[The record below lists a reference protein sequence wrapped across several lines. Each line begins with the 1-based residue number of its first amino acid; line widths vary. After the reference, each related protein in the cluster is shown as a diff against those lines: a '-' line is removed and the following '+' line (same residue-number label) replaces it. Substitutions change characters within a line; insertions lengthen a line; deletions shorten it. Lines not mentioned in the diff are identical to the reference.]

1 MYTVDLYLRVRLACH
16 VDGLSQREAA
26 SRFGIA
32 RETVRKMLRHSEPPG
47 YRRRQPP
54 KRLKLAPFTDIID
67 RILAEDRPVHRKQ
80 HHTAKRIFERLRD
93 EHGFTGKETIVKDY
107 VRERRLRR
115 REMFV
120 PLSHPPG
127 HAQADFGEADAI
139 IAGVK
144 YRAHFFVMT
153 LPHSDACF
161 VAAYPAA
168 TTEAW
173 LDGHNRAFVFFGGV
187 PQSIL
192 YDNDKCLVSRI
203 LSDGTRQR
211 TRAFSGLQSHYLFE
225 DRYGRPGKGND
236 KGNVEGVV
244 GYARRNFMT
253 PLPRFASWD
262 AFNGHLEEQ
271 CRNRQGNVLRGHR
284 ESIGERFVRD
294 REALKRP
301 LPAPFDAC
309 DKQGARVNSLSLV
322 RYRTN
327 DYSVPVAY
335 GHQEVWIRGYVHEV
349 VIGCGA
355 GIIARHPRSY
365 DREDMVFDPIHYL
378 PLLEHKI
385 GALDQAAPLAGWE
398 LPDAFPTLRRLLEAR
413 MGQGRQAGIRPGP
426 SASGDLRSRGASR
439 RGEGRPAPG
448 CDRLRRR
455 QTPCAV
461 PYRATPA
468 QTRPGYL
475 SLPASGQ
482 RGDHG
487 RRQLYELVGWRRVM
501 TDTPQVL
508 LAHHLKTLKL
518 PTFLREYDKLARQ
531 CATEG
536 ADHVRYLVR
545 LTELEL
551 IDRERRMVER
561 RIRQA
566 RFPAVKS
573 LDSFDFK
580 AIASLNKMLV
590 LELARCEYVER
601 RENIIALGNSGTG
614 KTHIAL
620 GLGLAACQ
628 KGLSGARAGGKRGR
642 GAPGKTPFVAAVS
655 TSPEGRPRK
664 VKLVPLK
671 GFRKREIARGA
682 KRWLAPGSEVLTD
695 GLRCWNA
702 LDGVVGSHRAIR
714 TGSGRQAARMA
725 PFKWVNTT
733 LGNIKSAITGT
744 YRKLGPDHAQRYLAS
759 FAWRYNR
766 RYQLNTMIPRF
777 VHSAARTQPIPYRAL
792 IAG

>member
-54 KRLKLAPFTDIID
+54 KRPKLAPFTDIID
-67 RILAEDRPVHRKQ
+67 RILEEDRPVHRKQ

-309 DKQGARVNSLSLV
+309 DKQGTRVNSLSLV

-355 GIIARHPRSY
+355 GIIARHPRSH

-385 GALDQAAPLAGWE
+385 GALDQAAPLGARDGELDALVLADGAAEDLALAGVADRFARE
-398 LPDAFPTLRRLLEAR
+398 PAAIADAFGGDQDALGVHAVEDAAEALAGLADQVR
-413 MGQGRQAGIRPGP
+413 GRDAQVVEE
-426 SASGDLRSRGASR
+426 DLG
-439 RGEGRPAPG
+439 GG
-448 CDRLRRR
+448 
-455 QTPCAV
+455 V
-461 PYRATPA
+461 V
-468 QTRPGYL
+468 
-475 SLPASGQ
+475 
-482 RGDHG
+482 DHG
-487 RRQLYELVGWRRVM
+487 RDG
-501 TDTPQVL
+501 TDGHTV
-508 LAHHLKTLKL
+508 A
-518 PTFLREYDKLARQ
+518 
-531 CATEG
+531 EG
-536 ADHVRYLVR
+536 LGQIDQ
-545 LTELEL
+545 E
-551 IDRERRMVER
+551 DRESVR
-561 RIRQA
+561 A
-566 RFPAVKS
+566 
-573 LDSFDFK
+573 L
-580 AIASLNKMLV
+580 LHLV
-590 LELARCEYVER
+590 L
-601 RENIIALGNSGTG
+601 
-614 KTHIAL
+614 
-620 GLGLAACQ
+620 
-628 KGLSGARAGGKRGR
+628 GR
-642 GAPGKTPFVAAVS
+642 GARQQEHKIGVLGAAGPYLLAIDDVRVAVQDRRGGEAEGIGAAGRLGDGEGLQAYASGGDLGQIAVLLRRAAVAHDGAHGVHLGV
-655 TSPEGRPRK
+655 TRGA
-664 VKLVPLK
+664 
-671 GFRKREIARGA
+671 IAARGVDLLQD
-682 KRWLAPGSEVLTD
+682 RRPG
-695 GLRCWNA
+695 GQ
-702 LDGVVGSHRAIR
+702 
-714 TGSGRQAARMA
+714 RQ
-725 PFKWVNTT
+725 
-733 LGNIKSAITGT
+733 
-744 YRKLGPDHAQRYLAS
+744 
-759 FAWRYNR
+759 
-766 RYQLNTMIPRF
+766 
-777 VHSAARTQPIPYRAL
+777 SAAAVGL
-792 IAG
+792 GDEGG

>member
-54 KRLKLAPFTDIID
+54 KRPKLAPFTDIID
-67 RILAEDRPVHRKQ
+67 RILEEDRTVHRKQ

-309 DKQGARVNSLSLV
+309 DKQGTRVNSLSLV

-385 GALDQAAPLAGWE
+385 GALDQAAPLERVRHRQNQKGDSQGSQKVIQAMSWVKG
-398 LPDAFPTLRRLLEAR
+398 
-413 MGQGRQAGIRPGP
+413 GQPWMTRPY
-426 SASGDLRSRGASR
+426 SEDLRERVVRVVESGTSRNAAANQFDVSISFVVKLMQR
-439 RGEGRPAPG
+439 WK
-448 CDRLRRR
+448 
-455 QTPCAV
+455 
-461 PYRATPA
+461 
-468 QTRPGYL
+468 
-475 SLPASGQ
+475 Q
-482 RGDHG
+482 RGTIKADKYGGWKKSKLAPHG
-487 RRQLYELVGWRRVM
+487 DRIRALVMENCDITIDELC
-501 TDTPQVL
+501 VL
-508 LAHHLKTLKL
+508 LAAEGIEAKRSTLGDFLLAQGLSRKKRQ
-518 PTFLREYDKLARQ
+518 PTPPSRSA
-531 CATEG
+531 
-536 ADHVRYLVR
+536 
-545 LTELEL
+545 LTS
-551 IDRERRMVER
+551 R
-561 RIRQA
+561 
-566 RFPAVKS
+566 
-573 LDSFDFK
+573 
-580 AIASLNKMLV
+580 
-590 LELARCEYVER
+590 R
-601 RENIIALGNSGTG
+601 REPLGATSN
-614 KTHIAL
+614 L
-620 GLGLAACQ
+620 G
-628 KGLSGARAGGKRGR
+628 
-642 GAPGKTPFVAAVS
+642 
-655 TSPEGRPRK
+655 
-664 VKLVPLK
+664 
-671 GFRKREIARGA
+671 
-682 KRWLAPGSEVLTD
+682 
-695 GLRCWNA
+695 
-702 LDGVVGSHRAIR
+702 
-714 TGSGRQAARMA
+714 
-725 PFKWVNTT
+725 
-733 LGNIKSAITGT
+733 
-744 YRKLGPDHAQRYLAS
+744 
-759 FAWRYNR
+759 
-766 RYQLNTMIPRF
+766 
-777 VHSAARTQPIPYRAL
+777 
-792 IAG
+792 